1 MLPALLPD
9 ALPQAVPDA
18 LTGVV
23 RAHSGPRD
31 PGPAFE
37 GSRWLTEWTF
47 EPLALL
53 GIALAGGLYLLGVRK
68 MHKGTNPW
76 PISRTVSFLTGL
88 GWLLIAVA
96 SPLASYDTVLFS
108 VHMVQH
114 MMLAMLG
121 PLFLVLGAPI
131 TLALRTLPP
140 RGRALVLTVIHSRV
154 AAVLTHPVVAG
165 AIFVINPFVLYFSG
179 LYEQTLEHPWLHD
192 ANHIHFV
199 MVGTLWYSTL
209 LAIDPLP
216 RRPEYPIRVIAVFLT
231 LPFHAWLGVA
241 IMSMS
246 TLIAGDWY
254 LVMDRPWG
262 ASPLSDQ
269 KTAGGILWV
278 SGDLIGLV
286 VFAALFRGWIKD
298 SEREARREDRRLD
311 RLEAAGGSAG
321 GSAAGGSAAPPP
333 RGRNSGSG
341 RPAPAFGPRALKA
354 SIRSGEPTS
363 PNDQERSP

>member
-1 MLPALLPD
+1 M
-9 ALPQAVPDA
+9 
-18 LTGVV
+18 TGVV
-23 RAHSGPRD
+23 RAHSGPHD
-31 PGPAFE
+31 PGPALE
-37 GSRWLTEWTF
+37 GSRWLTEWTV

-53 GIALAGGLYLLGVRK
+53 GIALAGGLYLLGVRT

-96 SPLASYDTVLFS
+96 SPLASYDTVLIS

-131 TLALRTLPP
+131 TLALRTLPA
-140 RGRALVLTVIHSRV
+140 RGRSLVLTVIHSRV

-254 LVMDRPWG
+254 LGMDRPWG

-311 RLEAAGGSAG
+311 RLEAAEAARAVEER
-321 GSAAGGSAAPPP
+321 AAGGPAPRAPAA
-333 RGRNSGSG
+333 RESGKG

-354 SIRSGEPTS
+354 SIRSGETPG
-363 PNDQERSP
+363 PDDQERSP